1 MEKER
6 SLSEQLWEMAQ
17 IDIKTVDPSELVDI
31 ESVKI
36 KKELPVPARI
46 KDYVKQIK
54 NPYCYVSHGVIVKII
69 FSGERK
75 LEECLQSCISVE
87 A

>member
-1 MEKER
+1 MKKEK
-6 SLSEQLWEMAQ
+6 SLSEQLKEMAQ
-17 IDIKTVDPSELVDI
+17 IDISTVDHSGLVDI

-36 KKELPVPARI
+36 KKELPVSERI
-46 KDYVKQIK
+46 KDYVSQIK

>member
-6 SLSEQLWEMAQ
+6 PLSEQLKEMAQ
-17 IDIKTVDPSELVDI
+17 IDISTVDPSGLVDI

-36 KKELPVPARI
+36 KKELPVSERI
-46 KDYVKQIK
+46 KDYVSQIK

-87 A
+87 T

>member
-6 SLSEQLWEMAQ
+6 SLSEQLKEMAR
-17 IDIKTVDPSELVDI
+17 IDISTVDPSELVDI

-36 KKELPVPARI
+36 KKELPVSKRI
-46 KDYVKQIK
+46 KDYVSQIK

>member
-1 MEKER
+1 MKKER
-6 SLSEQLWEMAQ
+6 SLSEQLKEMAQ
-17 IDIKTVDPSELVDI
+17 IDISTVDPSELVDI

-36 KKELPVPARI
+36 KKELPVSERI
-46 KDYVKQIK
+46 KDYVSQIK
-54 NPYCYVSHGVIVKII
+54 NPYCYVSHGVIVKIA

-75 LEECLQSCISVE
+75 LEECQQSCISVE

>member
-1 MEKER
+1 MKKEK
-6 SLSEQLWEMAQ
+6 SLSEQLKEMAQ
-17 IDIKTVDPSELVDI
+17 IDISTVDPSELVDI

-36 KKELPVPARI
+36 KKELPVSERI
-46 KDYVKQIK
+46 KDYVSQIK

>member
-1 MEKER
+1 MKKER
-6 SLSEQLWEMAQ
+6 SLSEQLKEMAQ
-17 IDIKTVDPSELVDI
+17 IDISTVDPSGLVDI

-36 KKELPVPARI
+36 KKELPVSERI
-46 KDYVKQIK
+46 KDYVSQIK